1 VQHEMGAESTLL
13 PPQGE
18 ELIKWKQCYGGGG
31 VCVCVRDTE
40 RFPTHGEET
49 LP

>member
-1 VQHEMGAESTLL
+1 MGAESTLL

-31 VCVCVRDTE
+31 ACVYVCVRDTE

-49 LP
+49 LS